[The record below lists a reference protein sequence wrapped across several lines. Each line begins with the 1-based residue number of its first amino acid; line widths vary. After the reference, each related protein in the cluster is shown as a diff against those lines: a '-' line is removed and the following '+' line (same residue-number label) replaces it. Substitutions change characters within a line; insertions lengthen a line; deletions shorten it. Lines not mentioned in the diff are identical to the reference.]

1 MLGGMLRALGAL
13 ALVLA
18 SLDAAPAAA
27 QDRPL
32 VLAIPGIPPIF
43 AAMIAVVA
51 DREGLF
57 QKEGAAV
64 EVKPMES
71 GTAASRALL
80 AGDIDA
86 SFSPSPLLAA
96 QISNADADVVGIY
109 GLPSPD
115 FLLASVDPAKRTC
128 KDAVG
133 QPVGVDAVGGAR
145 SVALKQMLAAC
156 GVALDDVQQIAL
168 PSTATTAAMI
178 AGRIGLGVIHL
189 DEVPVLEAQGKPA
202 TVITTIHQSN
212 PLSHFAMLA
221 VRRDRLA
228 ENREAYVRLTAGII
242 AAARF
247 MRDPRNADR
256 FAELATVT
264 GRTKDEAKGALRR
277 LLEIDYWPADDD
289 GLDRAKL
296 EAVIATQVKTGAIK
310 PGRTPVTY
318 DRLVDRSVWR
328 DAAALLDRR

>member
-1 MLGGMLRALGAL
+1 
-13 ALVLA
+13 
-18 SLDAAPAAA
+18 
-27 QDRPL
+27 
-32 VLAIPGIPPIF
+32 
-43 AAMIAVVA
+43 
-51 DREGLF
+51 
-57 QKEGAAV
+57 
-64 EVKPMES
+64 
-71 GTAASRALL
+71 
-80 AGDIDA
+80 
-86 SFSPSPLLAA
+86 
-96 QISNADADVVGIY
+96 
-109 GLPSPD
+109 
-115 FLLASVDPAKRTC
+115 
-128 KDAVG
+128 
-133 QPVGVDAVGGAR
+133 
-145 SVALKQMLAAC
+145 LKQMLAAC